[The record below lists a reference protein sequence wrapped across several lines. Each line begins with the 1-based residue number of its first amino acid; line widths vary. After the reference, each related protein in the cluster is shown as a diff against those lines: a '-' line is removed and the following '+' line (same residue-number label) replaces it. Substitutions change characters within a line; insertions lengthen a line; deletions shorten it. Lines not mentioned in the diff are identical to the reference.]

1 MDMDV
6 LYNVPHEFA
15 LSSVISTYFFLL
27 GVGGGCSLLSIWAT
41 LTGKTDYKPLAKL
54 GAVAVVALFSF
65 APTLLIIDLGQPLR
79 FWFLMVR
86 GNATSP
92 LTWGSFFLSA
102 YPLFA
107 SLYIIFLFLGKTK
120 IYKPLAAALL
130 PIAIGY
136 VTYIGFI
143 VSMAISASAWNTPL
157 MPAFFASAAMVSAI
171 SLMTM
176 VGITRYWIM
185 SRFWDAGTK
194 EAQFNIIIKLTR
206 FASLFLLL
214 NLFFIFTQ
222 QVYMRFSSEWAALA
236 AQLLLEGKIGMNFG
250 LFTLL
255 LGTIIPLLVVA
266 LPKVNRQLPLLFVIM
281 LFAEVGIFVMRYSIT
296 VGTQYL
302 PIM

>member
-107 SLYIIFLFLGKTK
+107 SLYIVFLFLGKTK

-185 SRFWDAGTK
+185 SRFWDFGTK

-206 FASLFLLL
+206 FAALFLLL

-236 AQLLLEGKIGMNFG
+236 ARLLLEGKIGMNFG